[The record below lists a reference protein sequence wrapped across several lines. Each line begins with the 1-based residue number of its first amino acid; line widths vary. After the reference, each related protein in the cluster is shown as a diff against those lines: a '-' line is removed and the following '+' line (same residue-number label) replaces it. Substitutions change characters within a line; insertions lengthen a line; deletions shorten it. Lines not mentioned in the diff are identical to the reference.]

1 MKHYNME
8 KKEETKK
15 QAEIVQV
22 PTQMGLAVKLENE
35 QVVNEMELLVK
46 IYNKLLLIEKA
57 VV

>member
-1 MKHYNME
+1 ME